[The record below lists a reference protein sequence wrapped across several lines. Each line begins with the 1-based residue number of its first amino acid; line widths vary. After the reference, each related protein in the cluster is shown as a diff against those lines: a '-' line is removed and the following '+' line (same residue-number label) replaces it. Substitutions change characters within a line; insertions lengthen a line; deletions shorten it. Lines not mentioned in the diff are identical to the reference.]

1 MAAWTLL
8 GKEFWYNGGIHF
20 PAEPSHRALA
30 AHLYAYLSAS
40 NPSSPLLTGGLKANR
55 VRLMPGGL
63 TRIPEAFPLLGVG
76 KVTERKGPEGVKPL
90 SAEKMV
96 YRIDED

>member
-1 MAAWTLL
+1 
-8 GKEFWYNGGIHF
+8 
-20 PAEPSHRALA
+20 
-30 AHLYAYLSAS
+30 
-40 NPSSPLLTGGLKANR
+40 
-55 VRLMPGGL
+55 MPGGL

-96 YRIDED
+96 RCDKSSTLSAKLTSVQVYRIDED